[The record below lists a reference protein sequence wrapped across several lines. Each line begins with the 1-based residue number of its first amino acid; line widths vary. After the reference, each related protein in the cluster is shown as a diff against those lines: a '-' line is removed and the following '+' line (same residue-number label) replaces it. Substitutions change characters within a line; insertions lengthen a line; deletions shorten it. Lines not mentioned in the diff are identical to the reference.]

1 MPRHADFAYIER
13 KYGIVLP
20 EVEGYI
26 DPQLAQDYR
35 LAMDAQPALV
45 TVSNSG
51 IPAFL
56 TNYVDP
62 KFIEVLTS
70 PNKAAQIAGE
80 VKKGDWVTETA
91 FFPFIE
97 SAGETSSYGD
107 YNTNGEITANANWP
121 QRQSYHYQTITQW
134 GERELDRMAQGKID
148 WASRLNISS
157 AKVMDKFQN
166 KSYFYGIAG
175 LQNYGL
181 LNDPS
186 LNASLTPGVKAA
198 GGNTW
203 AAGTAQEIFLD
214 ITTLFQS
221 VIATSGGTIELS
233 DKCKLCMSPTVATNL
248 LKLNTLT
255 QTVNV
260 FDMIAKAFPGMTVE
274 TAVEYAGTGAGNLV
288 QLIVEEVDGQET
300 VTTAFTEKMRAHAI
314 ERKTSSFLQKKSGG
328 TWGCIIFQE
337 FAIGTMLGV

>member
-1 MPRHADFAYIER
+1 MTRHVDFEYVER

-26 DPQLAQDYR
+26 DPVLAQDFR
-35 LAMDAQPALV
+35 MAMDAQPALV

-56 TNYVDP
+56 TNFVDP

-70 PNKAAQIAGE
+70 PNKAAQILGE
-80 VKKGDWVTETA
+80 VKKGDWVTEVA

-97 SAGETSSYGD
+97 SAGETSGYGD

-166 KSYFYGIAG
+166 KSYFYGIAN

-186 LNASLTPGVKAA
+186 LSAALTPSTKAA
-198 GGNTW
+198 GGTTW
-203 AAGTAQEIFLD
+203 VAGTAQEIFGD
-214 ITTLFQS
+214 IESLFTQVITQS
-221 VIATSGGTIELS
+221 NDTIER
-233 DKCKLCMSPTVATNL
+233 DAKCRLCMSPASAMQLT
-248 LKLNTLT
+248 KLNTLT
-255 QTVNV
+255 ASVSV
-260 FDMIAKAFPGMTVE
+260 YDMIAKAFPGMKVE
-274 TAVEYAGTGAGNLV
+274 TAVEYVSTGAGNLV
-288 QLIVEEVDGQET
+288 QLIIEEVDGQET
-300 VTTAFTEKMRAHAI
+300 GTTAFTEKMRAHAV

-328 TWGCIIFQE
+328 TWGSIIFQP
-337 FAIGTMLGV
+337 FAISQMLGV